1 MTGQAGEG
9 QDRMGATEV
18 PAGRERVHPW
28 IATLP
33 AENLELAVA
42 TFWDSQA
49 EFISWIRSG
58 VELQTGDRQA
68 TAGTVGGDPH
78 YGLWLLQA
86 DFVMRR
92 GTNLELSSFTD
103 FDWLRAYD
111 QDWMPARAAEQALTN
126 SRFGFLL
133 EPMQEARRQ
142 EAARLDAADARSAA
156 DKAADK
162 ADPSLRETPT
172 DVLSDEP
179 RRPSRHTGHD
189 PRRGLGDGLG
199 ERGDGLDY
207 GGDGRPGRGAGERGM
222 GL

>member
-1 MTGQAGEG
+1 MSGQTGEG
-9 QDRMGATEV
+9 PDRMAATEI
-18 PAGRERVHPW
+18 PADRERVHPW

-33 AENLELAVA
+33 AENLKLAVA

-49 EFISWIRSG
+49 EFISWIRAG

-86 DFVMRR
+86 DFMMRR

-111 QDWMPARAAEQALTN
+111 QDWMPARAAEQAITN

-142 EAARLDAADARSAA
+142 QAAQLDAEDVRPSAEETTPPARE
-156 DKAADK
+156 K
-162 ADPSLRETPT
+162 PT
-172 DVLSDEP
+172 DVLSDGP
-179 RRPSRHTGHD
+179 RRSSRRTGHR
-189 PRRGLGDGLG
+189 PRHGLGDGL
-199 ERGDGLDY
+199 GDGLDY
-207 GGDGRPGRGAGERGM
+207 GGGGRSRRAGGTGM
-222 GL
+222 EL